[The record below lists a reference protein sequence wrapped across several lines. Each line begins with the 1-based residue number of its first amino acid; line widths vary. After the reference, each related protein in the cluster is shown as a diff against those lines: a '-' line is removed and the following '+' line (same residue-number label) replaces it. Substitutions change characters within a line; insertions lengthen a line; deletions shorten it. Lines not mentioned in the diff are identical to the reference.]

1 MANKKEI
8 TFEAAV
14 SELQSVVDRLEAG
27 KVALEE
33 ALSLYER
40 GMELVKLCNDRLD
53 RAEQRVNAVQTGAE
67 EITLTPF
74 DAEGAK

>member
-1 MANKKEI
+1 MCLR
-8 TFEAAV
+8 FP
-14 SELQSVVDRLEAG
+14 LGQLLRFQLLFPLF
-27 KVALEE
+27 KVFD
-33 ALSLYER
+33 ER